1 MELQVTALVLST
13 FLLSLTFSAF
23 AQAPVPKQVRIAC
36 GSTQT
41 FNTTEGLWSGDEG
54 YIGGCVGNITADRG
68 KEAGFTYLRYW
79 SMSDGPNNC
88 YNITVPNG
96 HYLFRFFFSYGDA
109 DNSNREPQFDVS
121 LEGTLAYSLKPAWSQ
136 VDDTS
141 YSDSLVFV
149 DDGTAT
155 TCFHSTGHG
164 NPAVVTIEILQLYDE
179 AYDLGLGAENH
190 RYLLNAVARVSCSAV
205 KDAYG
210 TSMNADPWGG
220 DRYWSADF
228 YKYEGTSVDY
238 IDTKEPIRLANIRP
252 QFYPEAIYQGA
263 VITNYGGSVSYAFP
277 IETSQNYSIWLHFA
291 EIDPTVTAAG
301 QRVFDVLYNDEVLF
315 ANVDIYDIAGGSN
328 TAVVL
333 NKTLLVD
340 GKTLILKFQPKA
352 GVNYGILVCAI
363 EVYQVVQ
370 REFPTKVSD
379 VWALNALKSPLGIP
393 SRMGWIGDPCVPQ
406 EHPWD
411 GIACTLD
418 DDSWVIEGLEL
429 PSEGLKGTLTSDIAS
444 LDSLDHITLNDNML
458 SGPIPPIIGTMEN
471 LIQLNL
477 ADNKLNGTIP
487 ESIGN
492 LAKLKD
498 LYLQNNQLTGKVPAN
513 IAAGPV
519 RGVTIN
525 VLGNHDLCGIP
536 GLKACNPM
544 SAGQIFGIIIG
555 SLVAVGVVVLC
566 GYVIYKRRENL
577 ARAHKIM
584 SPREAPYAA
593 SHTRANA
600 QVKDVQLTRFG
611 SFTEQRLMSVSGG
624 GSAPQSPRV

>member
-1 MELQVTALVLST
+1 MDFRVSGPVLSAL
-13 FLLSLTFSAF
+13 LLSLALCVS
-23 AQAPVPKQVRIAC
+23 AQAPDPKQVRIAC
-36 GSTQT
+36 GSNEA
-41 FNTTEGLWSGDEG
+41 FNTSEGTWNADEG
-54 YIGGCVGNITADRG
+54 YIGGSVGNITAEKG
-68 KEAGFTYLRYW
+68 KEAEFTYLRYW

-96 HYLFRFFFSYGDA
+96 HYLFRFFFSFGDA

-141 YSDSLVFV
+141 YADSLLFV

-155 TCFHSTGHG
+155 ACFHSTGHG

-179 AYDLGLGAENH
+179 AYDLGFGTGNH
-190 RYLLNAVARVSCSAV
+190 DYLLNAVARVSCSAV
-205 KDAYG
+205 KDVYG
-210 TSMNADPWGG
+210 TTIGADPWGG

-228 YKYEGTSVDY
+228 YKYEGTAVDT
-238 IDTKEPIRLANIRP
+238 IQTTERIRNSNIRP

-291 EIDPTVTAAG
+291 EIGGVSAPG
-301 QRVFDVLYNDEVLF
+301 QRVFDVLYNDEILF
-315 ANVDIYDIAGGSN
+315 PDVDIYALAGGPNS
-328 TAVVL
+328 ALIL

-340 GKTLILKFQPKA
+340 GKTLILKFQPKI
-352 GVNYGILVCAI
+352 GGILVCAI

-370 REFPTKVSD
+370 REAPTKASD
-379 VWALNALKSPLGIP
+379 VWTLNALKSPLGIP

-411 GIACTLD
+411 GIDCALD
-418 DDSWVIEGLEL
+418 NGNWLIDGLDL
-429 PSEGLKGTLTSDIAS
+429 QNEGLKGTLTSDIAS
-444 LDSLDHITLNDNML
+444 LVNVDHINLNDNLL
-458 SGPIPPIIGTMEN
+458 SGPIPPVIGTMQN
-471 LIQLNL
+471 LVRLDL
-477 ADNKLNGTIP
+477 ANNKLNGTIP
-487 ESIGN
+487 ESLGD
-492 LAKLKD
+492 LVHLKE
-498 LYLQNNQLTGKVPAN
+498 LFLQNNQLTGKVPAN
-513 IAAGPV
+513 LAAGPI

-536 GLKACNPM
+536 GLKPCNPL

-555 SLVAVGVVVLC
+555 SLCGLGILVLC